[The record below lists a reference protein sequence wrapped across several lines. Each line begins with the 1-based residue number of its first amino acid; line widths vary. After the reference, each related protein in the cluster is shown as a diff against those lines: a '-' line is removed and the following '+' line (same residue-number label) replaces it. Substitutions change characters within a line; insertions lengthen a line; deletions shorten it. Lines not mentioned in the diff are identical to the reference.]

1 MRLNTTMGDIEHQ
14 THDSSSGYWK
24 WVCLTIED
32 FNRIANHNRER
43 IMEMLH
49 GAYKQLDMIFLVCL
63 TMVRILP
70 NLWQIQLENDDYI
83 NYIY

>member
-32 FNRIANHNRER
+32 FKRIANHNRGR